1 LALDIESKK
10 SIYYLGKVGKSYTK
24 TNVLIILVNP
34 VDLQAESGFFRECGG
49 IDMLELRDVCVA
61 ASSGDSEI
69 EIVNHI
75 SLSLDKGK
83 IYVITGPNGGGK
95 TSLAKAIMGIYPL
108 SGGSIFLDGEDISNM
123 SITERANVGIGYAF
137 QSPTRFKGL
146 KVRDILTIAAGKNRV
161 NKDSESNNEGI
172 SGSNSGSNNKA
183 GSESVNS
190 GNNEGVNSEN
200 GVSVGNRV
208 SEGVSGGNLNAA
220 VKNSGRL
227 NEIKLNSLLVDVGLC
242 AQDYIDRELDT
253 SFSGGELKRI
263 EIATILARDLRVA
276 LFDEPEAG
284 IDLWS
289 FQRLT
294 ETFRQLN
301 EVTQTTIIIISHQE
315 RILRLADEVI
325 LITRGK
331 VTDITTPEKL
341 LGKIDYTATDCDCP
355 NCIDRKEPVLAA
367 VKQ

>member
-1 LALDIESKK
+1 MALDIESEK

-75 SLSLDKGK
+75 NLSLDKGK

-108 SGGSIFLDGEDISNM
+108 SGGSILLDGEDISNM

-146 KVRDILTIAAGKNRV
+146 KVRDILTIAAGKNRG

-172 SGSNSGSNNKA
+172 SGSA
-183 GSESVNS
+183 
-190 GNNEGVNSEN
+190 NEVK
-200 GVSVGNRV
+200 
-208 SEGVSGGNLNAA
+208 SEGVSGENGAGVGNGAGEGISGGSLNAA
-220 VKNSGRL
+220 VKNNGRL

-367 VKQ
+367 VK